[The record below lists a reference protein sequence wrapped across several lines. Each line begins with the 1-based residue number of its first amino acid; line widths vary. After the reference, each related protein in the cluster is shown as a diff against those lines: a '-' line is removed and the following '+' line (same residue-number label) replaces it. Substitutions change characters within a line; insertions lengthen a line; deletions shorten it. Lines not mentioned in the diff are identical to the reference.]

1 MEGQM
6 TEVIDRRAVLRGA
19 VFGLAVIV
27 PITILRAGLDRSI
40 DDFDDTA
47 WPGILF
53 VALLVAF
60 AAAGV
65 VGGRLVPQAP
75 LSNGALAA
83 FGAVVLWLPI
93 RFVIWVV
100 RDDSRGLVSGD
111 EAALAPG
118 QLLVAAVLAVALG
131 MISGWL
137 GARRLSG

>member
-1 MEGQM
+1 M

-19 VFGLAVIV
+19 VLGLVVIV

-65 VGGRLVPQAP
+65 VGGRAAPRAP

-93 RFVIWVV
+93 RLVIWVV